1 MLAFLSKH
9 YIEDHWHFHP
19 SEETALLLIEGQLT
33 ANKLVYFLKRLEALC
48 GSASI
53 VQSSED
59 RDDSGEWIIAGGNL
73 HFFPLQRSGSC
84 SFDHKEQRLLFFVR
98 FQRLRVRV
106 FVYVREQGLGFSRN
120 ASIPSEWLRS
130 CQAIRC
136 CFVRGAEKG
145 CSRCG

>member
-19 SEETALLLIEGQLT
+19 SEETALLLIEAQLT

-59 RDDSGEWIIAGGNL
+59 RDDSGEWIIA
-73 HFFPLQRSGSC
+73 R
-84 SFDHKEQRLLFFVR
+84 
-98 FQRLRVRV
+98 
-106 FVYVREQGLGFSRN
+106 
-120 ASIPSEWLRS
+120 
-130 CQAIRC
+130 
-136 CFVRGAEKG
+136 
-145 CSRCG
+145 